1 MAKKIKFAELQVSEL
16 EDKLRDYGKE
26 LVLLR
31 MKKKQRALKDISQIS
46 KVKKNIARAATYLT
60 AKKLEVRRSMSAVA
74 ESAPRRTDGGRK
86 NA

>member
-60 AKKLEVRRSMSAVA
+60 AR
-74 ESAPRRTDGGRK
+74 RK

>member
-1 MAKKIKFAELQVSEL
+1 MAKKIKFAELSMAEL

-31 MKKKQRALKDISQIS
+31 MKKKQRALKDISQIN

-60 AKKLEVRRSMSAVA
+60 AKKRE
-74 ESAPRRTDGGRK
+74 